1 MAHPADDN
9 EARNQSV
16 EYEILPPASA
26 EAAHDADA
34 ADDSDIGDAPRLPP
48 RNSMANSALF
58 LGLASLL
65 INRYLLTS
73 IAAIIFAV
81 VAIRRAISIYRDFGV
96 SPGRLP
102 ATIGL
107 SLGVTSAVFWAIM
120 QWGLPE
126 SS

>member
-1 MAHPADDN
+1 MAHPGDDN

-26 EAAHDADA
+26 DAAHDAD
-34 ADDSDIGDAPRLPP
+34 IGDGHRKLP
-48 RNSMANSALF
+48 RNGMANSALF
-58 LGLASLL
+58 LGIASLL
-65 INRYLLTS
+65 INRYLVTS

-81 VAIRRAISIYRDFGV
+81 IAIRRAISIYRDFGV

-107 SLGVTSAVFWAIM
+107 SLGVASAVFWGIM